1 MLLVPKFSK
10 EFEELEGLSVKVD
23 DVIYMPNLEAP
34 KDRPHPFVYF
44 ISIINR
50 SDQEVRIMGR
60 KWVIQQENGEWIVVE
75 GDGVVNQEPVIKPG
89 DDFTYNSYHVIGDN
103 SRATGSFFGET
114 PNGMFVMVRI
124 PDFDL
129 RIPQWA
135 EKS

>member
-1 MLLVPKFSK
+1 MPKFSK

-60 KWVIQQENGEWIVVE
+60 KWVIEQE
-75 GDGVVNQEPVIKPG
+75 KPG

-114 PNGMFVMVRI
+114 KNGTLVIARI
-124 PDFDL
+124 PDFEL

>member
-1 MLLVPKFSK
+1 VSKFSK
-10 EFEELEGLSVKVD
+10 KFEELEGLEVKVD

-50 SDQEVRIMGR
+50 SQQEVRILGR
-60 KWVIQQENGEWIVVE
+60 KWVIQQENDKWIVVE
-75 GDGVVNQEPVIKPG
+75 GDGVVNQEPLIKPG

-103 SRATGSFFGET
+103 STARGSFFGEADD
-114 PNGMFVMVRI
+114 GSRVMVRI
-124 PDFDL
+124 PDFLL

-135 EKS
+135 EQQG

>member
-1 MLLVPKFSK
+1 MSKFSK

-50 SDQEVRIMGR
+50 SNQEVRIVGR

-75 GDGVVNQEPVIKPG
+75 GDGVVNQEPMIKPG

-103 SRATGSFFGET
+103 SRAMGSFFGQTES
-114 PNGMFVMVRI
+114 GALVIVRI
-124 PDFDL
+124 PDFEL